1 MVVGLRLPGYQE
13 LTFKGRKMAR
23 ISYDGVWKRFPDG
36 TEAVRD
42 FSLDIHDGEFLV
54 LVGPSGCGKSTVLR
68 MTAGLEEISE
78 GLIAVDNT
86 ITNDLGPRERDVA
99 MVFQSYALYPHM
111 SVEENIGFPLK
122 IGKLPKAEIQSRT
135 REAAAVLQ
143 LTEYLHRKPRELSG
157 GQRQRVAMGRAMVR
171 EPSAFLMD
179 EPLSNLDAK
188 LRVQM
193 RAEIVDM
200 HRRTGVTTL
209 YVTHD
214 QIEAMTMADRVAVM
228 QQGVLQQVAPP
239 QELYERPRNLF
250 VATFIG
256 SPTMNVA
263 RAPVKSDN
271 GTLSV
276 ELPDTATLRI
286 PQEAL
291 HAYPRVAEYVGK
303 EVAVGLRPEFFI
315 TGEDILEDRRI
326 PEVKV
331 KHLELL
337 GSEALVYFETAT
349 SPVVTDDTR
358 AGLEDV
364 IEYESM
370 IRDLEVGGQTFA
382 AKIAPHDAPDPGDTF
397 DIGFATER
405 MHFFD
410 IVSGDALR

>member
-1 MVVGLRLPGYQE
+1 
-13 LTFKGRKMAR
+13 
-23 ISYDGVWKRFPDG
+23 
-36 TEAVRD
+36 
-42 FSLDIHDGEFLV
+42 
-54 LVGPSGCGKSTVLR
+54 
-68 MTAGLEEISE
+68 
-78 GLIAVDNT
+78 
-86 ITNDLGPRERDVA
+86 
-99 MVFQSYALYPHM
+99 
-111 SVEENIGFPLK
+111 
-122 IGKLPKAEIQSRT
+122 
-135 REAAAVLQ
+135 
-143 LTEYLHRKPRELSG
+143 
-157 GQRQRVAMGRAMVR
+157 MGRAMVR

-214 QIEAMTMADRVAVM
+214 QVEAMTMADRVAVM
-228 QQGVLQQVAPP
+228 QQGVIQQVAPP
-239 QELYERPRNLF
+239 QELYERPQNLF

-263 RAPVKSDN
+263 RAPVESNN

-276 ELPDTATLRI
+276 ELPDTANLRI

-315 TGEDILEDRRI
+315 TGEDIPADRRI

-331 KHLELL
+331 KRLELL

-349 SPVVTDDTR
+349 IPVVTDDTL

-382 AKIAPHDAPDPGDTF
+382 AKIAPHDAPNPGDTF

-410 IVSGDALR
+410 IDSGDALR